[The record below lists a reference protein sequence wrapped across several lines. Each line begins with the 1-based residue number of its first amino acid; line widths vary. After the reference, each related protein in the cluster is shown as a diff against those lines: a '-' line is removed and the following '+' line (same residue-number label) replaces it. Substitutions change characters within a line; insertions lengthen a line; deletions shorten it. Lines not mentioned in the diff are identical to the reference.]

1 MHAGEGPCLAT
12 FFVTKYWQFLLLRVL
27 TGISVG
33 GTLPLVYS
41 LVGDLFNAHQRAT
54 VAAGI
59 QIATGIGLAAGQ
71 AIAGFVGEISKPP
84 LPRLPSRKVAS
95 DFITHRLSHGISFSP
110 VQEIY
115 GCRSSKYTNSFC
127 WQIKLRCCTTDE
139 GLILRCPWSPSGLIL
154 SDLAPAL
161 KSTQLCNLLH

>member
-71 AIAGFVGEISKPP
+71 AIAGFVGEISKSP

-95 DFITHRLSHGISFSP
+95 DLYTQTESWYLLQSSP
-110 VQEIY
+110 GDIRMQF
-115 GCRSSKYTNSFC
+115 K
-127 WQIKLRCCTTDE
+127 QIHHF
-139 GLILRCPWSPSGLIL
+139 
-154 SDLAPAL
+154 DLLA
-161 KSTQLCNLLH
+161 N